1 MKSLLIIILLLPQ
14 ILILSQED
22 NNWRLFPGKE
32 MKVKPIA
39 ATFAIDSTEKK
50 LNYNTPDGKINIS
63 QPASIDSL
71 TNKHKRSSY
80 ILGYTVQ
87 LEVSQQTSRIRDA
100 RYRLLKIQPNA
111 PIEEIYAAPNTYLY
125 GGAFYTRTDAYEFK
139 NSIKSYFPN
148 AIIISKKLKLP
159 PIQSLD

>member
-1 MKSLLIIILLLPQ
+1 MKSLLIILLLLPQ
-14 ILILSQED
+14 LLILSQEE
-22 NNWRLFPGKE
+22 NNWRLFPGKAIE
-32 MKVKPIA
+32 TKPIA
-39 ATFAIDSTEKK
+39 STFTIDSTKNE
-50 LNYNTPDGKINIS
+50 LNYNTPDGKINIF

-71 TNKHKRSSY
+71 TNKHRRSSY

-100 RYRLLKIQPNA
+100 RYRLLKIKPNA